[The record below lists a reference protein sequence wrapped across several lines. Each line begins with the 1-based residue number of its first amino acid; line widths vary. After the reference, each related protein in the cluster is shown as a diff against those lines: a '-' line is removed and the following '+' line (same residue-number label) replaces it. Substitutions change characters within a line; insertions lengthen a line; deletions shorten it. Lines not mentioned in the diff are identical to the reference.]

1 MREKEYKKRMR
12 RMKIANNFKRT
23 NKHKRKTNLQIQN
36 ELVQSI
42 LKKNITQCCDRKKEK
57 QHKFARILAHRLNGL
72 SHYQILY
79 EQTLT
84 HIVEENKN
92 VY

>member
-1 MREKEYKKRMR
+1 MREKENKKRMR

-42 LKKNITQCCDRKKEK
+42 LKKYYTMLRPEK
-57 QHKFARILAHRLNGL
+57 GNAA
-72 SHYQILY
+72 QICTNLG
-79 EQTLT
+79 T
-84 HIVEENKN
+84 
-92 VY
+92 